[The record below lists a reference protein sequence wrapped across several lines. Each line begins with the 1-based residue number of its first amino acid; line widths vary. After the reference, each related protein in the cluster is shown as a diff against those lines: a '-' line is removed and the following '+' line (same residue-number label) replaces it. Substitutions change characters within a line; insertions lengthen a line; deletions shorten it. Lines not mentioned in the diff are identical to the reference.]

1 MLIAAAIVYYAIA
14 VYIFILACR
23 VVFDWISFFARDWR
37 PRGVVLVIANFVYM
51 LTDPPVRFFG
61 RIIPPLRLGGVS
73 LDMGF
78 LIFFILLIVA
88 QRAVLWVFASL
99 LV

>member
-14 VYIFILACR
+14 VYIFILVCR

-99 LV
+99 LM